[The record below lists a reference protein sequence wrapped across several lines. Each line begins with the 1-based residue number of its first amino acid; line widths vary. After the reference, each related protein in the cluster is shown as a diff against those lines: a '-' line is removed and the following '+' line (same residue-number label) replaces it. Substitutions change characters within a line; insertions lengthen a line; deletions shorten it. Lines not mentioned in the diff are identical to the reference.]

1 MTDTG
6 PGDQRRLVLRQEGLE
21 DRSIQFFQR
30 LNTDEDLRQQLIAD
44 PIGTIQHEVYGLDN
58 PDRRDA
64 ALNQANRVLLSLLSN
79 DGFMAWA
86 QHFNET
92 ADPNTS
98 REEVAAAIV
107 RAAVEHGDKELL
119 ASLAAREPVRLRLG
133 SDAGAGDVTQNL
145 FCILDCSPVAVM
157 PAQQN
162 IAVFG
167 SDKLRQVMSREDVA
181 MVSRL
186 FTEAIPERARQLRAS
201 GVLSSVDSATL
212 GRQLSGDQPASPGG

>member
-6 PGDQRRLVLRQEGLE
+6 AGDQPRLVLRQEGLE

-30 LNTDEDLRQQLIAD
+30 LNTDENLRQQLIAD

-58 PDRRDA
+58 LDRRDA
-64 ALNQANRVLLSLLSN
+64 TLNQANRVLLSLLSN
-79 DGFMAWA
+79 DDFMAWA
-86 QHFNET
+86 QQFNET

-119 ASLAAREPVRLRLG
+119 TSLAAREPVRLRMA
-133 SDAGAGDVTQNL
+133 SDGDVTQNL
-145 FCILDCSPVAVM
+145 YCILDCSPIVTFQT
-157 PAQQN
+157 QQF
-162 IAVFG
+162 IATSG
-167 SDKLRQVMSREDVA
+167 SEKLQEVMSREDIA

-186 FTEAIPERARQLRAS
+186 FTEAIPDRARQLRSS
-201 GVLSSVDSATL
+201 GVLSAVDSASL
-212 GRQLSGDQPASPGG
+212 GRRLSGDQPTSPGG